1 MAKMRALDLVTL
13 AGYGRHGVDGVARQ
27 RAVNGGIFR
36 RVFRALTFTQFY
48 FLSAGVYGIVVG
60 RGGGAGRLLR
70 NSAVYLA
77 GVAGEWRWAGGRG
90 FDAKNRPVCTA
101 VAVAVCAFANYAAG
115 SGVVCGADSINGDAA
130 GTAEKPGAQVVV
142 LRIAAGSASGL
153 CDFYGEGAIRP
164 HGFRFPVYG
173 LPFQTPKPQT
183 CVHCQGLFCL
193 SE

>member
-13 AGYGRHGVDGVARQ
+13 AGYGRHGVDGLARE

-36 RVFRALTFTQFY
+36 GFLGTFVVAEFY
-48 FLSAGVYGIVVG
+48 FLSAGVYGAMVG

-101 VAVAVCAFANYAAG
+101 MAVAVCAFANYAAG
-115 SGVVCGADSINGDAA
+115 GGVVCGADSINGDAA

-142 LRIAAGSASGL
+142 LRIAAGRASGL

-173 LPFQTPKPQT
+173 LPFQTPEAADLRPLPR
-183 CVHCQGLFCL
+183 VVLL
-193 SE
+193 I